1 FFEAFVTADEV
12 DGECAVDRVLRIVG
26 DISAAGVFPEALA
39 ARPGALGLG
48 LVEIPGDLPV
58 PWIAVEGEFEIAPP
72 HLLADII
79 AYAPRRHVLVEAD
92 ARVVIALGAHQQ
104 LAPERALR
112 LQSVL
117 DAIVLG
123 GQALAV
129 LLALLAI
136 GRDHVR

>member
-1 FFEAFVTADEV
+1 MGAPAP
-12 DGECAVDRVLRIVG
+12 RN
-26 DISAAGVFPEALA
+26 EALEARA
-39 ARPGALGLG
+39 ALFGLG

-79 AYAPRRHVLVEAD
+79 AHAPGRHVLVEAD
-92 ARVVIALGAHQQ
+92 ARVVIALRSHQE
-104 LAPERALR
+104 LAPERAFR

-117 DAIVLG
+117 DAIILRRPTF
-123 GQALAV
+123 AV

-136 GRDHVR
+136 GRDHVGRAAQPRQSGLECRSRRA